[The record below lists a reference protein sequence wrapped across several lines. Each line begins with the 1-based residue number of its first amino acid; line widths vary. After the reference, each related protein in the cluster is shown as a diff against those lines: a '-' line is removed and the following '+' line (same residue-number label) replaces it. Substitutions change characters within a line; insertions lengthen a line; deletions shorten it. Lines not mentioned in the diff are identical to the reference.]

1 MENGIS
7 IAGFMG
13 QASAALESRN
23 IQLDEEQQQELQNY
37 ITEVATR
44 EEKGKDEF
52 LSFNELRT
60 IDYSEDKILAE
71 RLGLDKQEAMVL
83 RQTLGNARH
92 NAIFKDDQWIN
103 GQGAQ
108 TPPDQELS
116 NLSEH
121 LPRKGKP
128 GSNPKT
134 NSPPPNLLATR
145 GFVDPNRVP
154 DKGDQVETQETNN
167 EELRNKT
174 IESNKQTGQVL
185 INQANI
191 VQKQNDP
198 RLWKALV
205 PEMEIDQSKLGDP
218 EYLQEKQ
225 NEFSQKYQEAT
236 AQGQID
242 LANLDLNKKIDNS
255 LKLGDPSN
263 GNNFETLGDLLN
275 DNSGVDTTQILFGGD
290 VSYSDIKLLGQELID
305 GFVDNSFDFVDKAL
319 PTDKAIR
326 LGNNPQANPG
336 IMTRSEMVIRQGDEE
351 IKIPNEN
358 GDKKT
363 LSEIKQSLQNSLP
376 PFVTAMNEGSDNPF
390 GFQAVL
396 TNQAGEDAYLIEEAD
411 PNGDRKLQLYKLNSD
426 GQAVALTYEESKEH
440 HPVMHN
446 LAPEIYGTQ

>member
-134 NSPPPNLLATR
+134 NSAPPNLLATR

-154 DKGDQVETQETNN
+154 DKGDQVESQETNN

-225 NEFSQKYQEAT
+225 N
-236 AQGQID
+236 
-242 LANLDLNKKIDNS
+242 
-255 LKLGDPSN
+255 
-263 GNNFETLGDLLN
+263 
-275 DNSGVDTTQILFGGD
+275 
-290 VSYSDIKLLGQELID
+290 
-305 GFVDNSFDFVDKAL
+305 
-319 PTDKAIR
+319 
-326 LGNNPQANPG
+326 
-336 IMTRSEMVIRQGDEE
+336 
-351 IKIPNEN
+351 
-358 GDKKT
+358 
-363 LSEIKQSLQNSLP
+363 
-376 PFVTAMNEGSDNPF
+376 
-390 GFQAVL
+390 
-396 TNQAGEDAYLIEEAD
+396 
-411 PNGDRKLQLYKLNSD
+411 
-426 GQAVALTYEESKEH
+426 
-440 HPVMHN
+440 
-446 LAPEIYGTQ
+446 